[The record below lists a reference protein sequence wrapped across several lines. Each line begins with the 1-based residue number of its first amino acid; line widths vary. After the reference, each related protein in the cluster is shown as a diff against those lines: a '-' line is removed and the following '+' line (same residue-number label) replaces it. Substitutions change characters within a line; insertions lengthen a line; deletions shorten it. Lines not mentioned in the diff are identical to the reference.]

1 MQDGEVLKTAECE
14 SAGDSK
20 HIFSDAGGMRGGSAA
35 IQFGG
40 NLAQPPQLS
49 TKLFDHEFDHPY
61 GFMKTMAYFLFNRAS
76 TSEKNMKPA
85 EVKKIT
91 PILFAEELE
100 PCIKFWTERMGFQKT
115 VEVPEGNKIGF
126 AIVEKNGV
134 ELMYQSFASAEKDNA
149 ATGEAVCKGPSFLY
163 IEVADLDAALAAAKG
178 AEIVMPVRTT
188 FYHAREFGVKDPAG
202 HYVIFA
208 QQGAAAQ

>member
-1 MQDGEVLKTAECE
+1 MRFQ
-14 SAGDSK
+14 
-20 HIFSDAGGMRGGSAA
+20 IFGAA
-35 IQFGG
+35 LLS
-40 NLAQPPQLS
+40 LALVPVI
-49 TKLFDHEFDHPY
+49 
-61 GFMKTMAYFLFNRAS
+61 AIS

-100 PCIKFWTERMGFQKT
+100 PCIRFWTERMGFQKT

-134 ELMYQSFASAEKDNA
+134 ELMYQSFASVEKDNA
-149 ATGEAVCKGPSFLY
+149 TTGEAARKGPSFLY
-163 IEVADLDAALAAAKG
+163 IEVADIEATLAVTKG
-178 AEIVMPVRTT
+178 AEVVMPMRTT

-202 HYVIFA
+202 HYVVFA
-208 QQGAAAQ
+208 QQGAATQ

>member
-1 MQDGEVLKTAECE
+1 LALTPGFWFVPFQ
-14 SAGDSK
+14 
-20 HIFSDAGGMRGGSAA
+20 
-35 IQFGG
+35 QF
-40 NLAQPPQLS
+40 QLRR
-49 TKLFDHEFDHPY
+49 EI
-61 GFMKTMAYFLFNRAS
+61 MKA
-76 TSEKNMKPA
+76 A

-115 VEVPEGNKIGF
+115 VEVPEGNKIAF

-134 ELMYQSFASAEKDNA
+134 ELMYQSFASAEKEDA
-149 ATGEAVCKGPSFLY
+149 ATGGAARKGPSFLY
-163 IEVADLDAALAAAKG
+163 VEVADLDAALAATRGAK
-178 AEIVMPVRTT
+178 IVMPERTT

-202 HYVIFA
+202 HHVIFA